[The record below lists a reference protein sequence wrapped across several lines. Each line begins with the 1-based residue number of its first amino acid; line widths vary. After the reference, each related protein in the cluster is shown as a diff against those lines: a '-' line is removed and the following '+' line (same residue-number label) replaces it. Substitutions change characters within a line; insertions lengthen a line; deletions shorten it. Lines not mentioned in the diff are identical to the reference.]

1 MDLRIKL
8 LRNAVLPEYSRAGDA
23 ALDLRAT
30 MDAEVTL
37 TPGGRAEIGSG
48 VAVAIPAGHV
58 GLVVPRSGT
67 GKRGLHLANSTG
79 VIDSNYRGEIS
90 LNVVN
95 TGVERITIQP
105 NDRIMQFLIMPVAT
119 CTVVQADEL
128 DETNRGTG
136 GFGSSGR

>member
-8 LRNAVLPEYSRAGDA
+8 LRGAVLPQYSREGDA

-30 MDAEVTL
+30 MDAEITVA
-37 TPGGRAEIGSG
+37 PGGRAEIGSG
-48 VAVAIPAGHV
+48 VAMAIPAGHV
-58 GLVVPRSGT
+58 GVVVPRSGT
-67 GKRGLHLANSTG
+67 GKRGLHLANATG
-79 VIDSNYRGEIS
+79 VIDSNYRGEIM

-95 TGVERITIQP
+95 TGVESMTIQP
-105 NDRIMQFLIMPVAT
+105 GDRIMQLLITPVAT
-119 CTVVQADEL
+119 CTILQADEL